1 MAVKSM
7 ATMAI
12 RIAVTTWPRPRSLNA
27 PNADIGATGCSTI
40 IPYKIKSHS
49 VSARRNLGAAAVTV
63 VASVPKHLSLQDTLQ
78 DKSYASIESFQAR
91 SFCGNPLPQASPNF
105 GPRNPFCSSV
115 PYSFLAM
122 LRFAQLFESIAAT
135 TKKNEKVSLV
145 ADYLRATSVD
155 ESALAALYL
164 CGRVFPRREER
175 VLSIGFSI
183 LLRAVANLA
192 EKNPTEIAPILRRHG
207 DLGAGAEEILRH
219 HSVRASLSLQQIAE
233 VYASLAQQRGPAAK
247 QALLEHT
254 LQRLSALEAKY
265 FIKIATSELRI
276 GLKESLVEEA
286 IAKAFDRTLPA
297 VQRANML
304 LGDVTDVLR
313 LAVANQLSS
322 VSLQLFR
329 PISVMLASPAETP
342 DLVAAFPNGALVEDK
357 FDGIRAQVH
366 KRGSQVEIYSRTL
379 DRITEF
385 PELLEPI
392 RGITGDFILDGEIIG
407 WRDGRAIPFTEL
419 QQRLGRK
426 QIDLF
431 TSSQVPVSFV
441 AFDLLLL
448 DGRTLL
454 DTPLAERRLLLE
466 RILAEAE
473 QPGLQFTRASLCR
486 TADEIEDRFLLAL
499 NTGNEGLLAKAPESP
514 YVPGRRGQFW
524 MKLKRPLATL
534 DVVVT
539 VAEYGHGKRR
549 GLLSDYTFAVRDDAR
564 LVNIGK
570 AYSGLTDVEI
580 RELTQYFLDHTT
592 EDRGFQRDVEPSI
605 VLEVAFNNVQR
616 SDRHGSGFALRF
628 PRILRLRP
636 DKPVDEIDTLY
647 RVREIFDSQHA
658 KRNE

>member
-1 MAVKSM
+1 
-7 ATMAI
+7 
-12 RIAVTTWPRPRSLNA
+12 
-27 PNADIGATGCSTI
+27 
-40 IPYKIKSHS
+40 
-49 VSARRNLGAAAVTV
+49 
-63 VASVPKHLSLQDTLQ
+63 
-78 DKSYASIESFQAR
+78 
-91 SFCGNPLPQASPNF
+91 
-105 GPRNPFCSSV
+105 
-115 PYSFLAM
+115 M
-122 LRFAQLFESIAAT
+122 LRLARLCESIAAT
-135 TKKNEKVSLV
+135 SKKTEKVALV
-145 ADYLRATSVD
+145 ADYLRTVPVEEA
-155 ESALAALYL
+155 ALGALYL

-183 LLRAVANLA
+183 LLRAVAGIA
-192 EKNPTEIAPILRRHG
+192 KKNPTELAPVLRHHG
-207 DLGAGAEEILRH
+207 DLGAGAEEILSNRPVNS
-219 HSVRASLSLQQIAE
+219 SVNLAQIAE
-233 VYASLAQQRGPAAK
+233 VYASLAQLRRAAAK
-247 QALLEHT
+247 AGLLEHT

-265 FIKIATSELRI
+265 FIKIATNELRI
-276 GLKESLVEEA
+276 GLKESLVEEG
-286 IAKAFDRTLPA
+286 IAKAFEQTLPA

-304 LGDVTDVLR
+304 LGDITDVLR

-342 DLVAAFPNGALVEDK
+342 ADLVAAFPNGALVEDK

-366 KRGSQVEIYSRTL
+366 KRDSQVEIYSRTL
-379 DRITEF
+379 DRVTEF
-385 PELLEPI
+385 PELLQPF

-431 TSSQVPVSFV
+431 TSARVPVSFV
-441 AFDLLLL
+441 AFDVLLL
-448 DGRTLL
+448 DDRTLL
-454 DTPLAERRLLLE
+454 DVPLAERRLVLE
-466 RILAEAE
+466 RLLAKTE
-473 QPGLQFTRASLCR
+473 QPALQFTRAELCL
-486 TADEIEDRFLLAL
+486 TVEEIEDRFLLAL

-549 GLLSDYTFAVRDDAR
+549 GLLSDYTFAVRDDGR

-592 EDRGFQRDVEPSI
+592 EDRGFQRDVEPTI
-605 VLEVAFNNVQR
+605 VLEVAFNNIQR
-616 SDRHGSGFALRF
+616 SERHDSGFALRF
-628 PRILRLRP
+628 PRIVRLRP
-636 DKPVDEIDTLY
+636 DKPASEIDTLS
-647 RVREIFDSQHA
+647 RVREMFASQYA
-658 KRNE
+658 KQHK

>member
-1 MAVKSM
+1 
-7 ATMAI
+7 
-12 RIAVTTWPRPRSLNA
+12 
-27 PNADIGATGCSTI
+27 
-40 IPYKIKSHS
+40 
-49 VSARRNLGAAAVTV
+49 
-63 VASVPKHLSLQDTLQ
+63 
-78 DKSYASIESFQAR
+78 
-91 SFCGNPLPQASPNF
+91 
-105 GPRNPFCSSV
+105 
-115 PYSFLAM
+115 M
-122 LRFAQLFESIAAT
+122 LRFAQLCESIAAT
-135 TKKNEKVSLV
+135 SKKSEKVGLV
-145 ADYLRATSVD
+145 ADYLRTTPVD
-155 ESALAALYL
+155 KSALAALFL
-164 CGRVFPRREER
+164 CGRVFPLREER

-183 LLRAVANLA
+183 LLRAVAKIAHKDPADLA
-192 EKNPTEIAPILRRHG
+192 PVLRHHG
-207 DLGAGAEEILRH
+207 DLGAGAEEILRDH
-219 HSVRASLSLQQIAE
+219 FVRSSLTLPQIAE
-233 VYASLAQQRGPAAK
+233 AYASLAQQRGPTAK

-265 FIKIATSELRI
+265 FIKIATGELRI

-286 IAKAFDRTLPA
+286 IAKAFDQTLPA

-304 LGDVTDVLR
+304 LGDITEVLR
-313 LAVANQLSS
+313 LAAANQFSS

-329 PISVMLASPAETP
+329 PISVMLASPAETAA

-366 KRGSQVEIYSRTL
+366 KRDSQVEIYSRTL
-379 DRITEF
+379 DRVTEF
-385 PELLEPI
+385 PELLDPV

-407 WRDGRAIPFTEL
+407 WREGRAIPFTEL

-426 QIDLF
+426 QVDLF
-431 TSSQVPVSFV
+431 TSAQVPVSFV

-454 DTPLAERRLLLE
+454 DAPLAERRLLLE
-466 RILAEAE
+466 RLLAATE
-473 QPGLQFTRASLCR
+473 QPALQFTRAKLCR
-486 TADEIEDRFLLAL
+486 AVEEIENRFLLAL

-539 VAEYGHGKRR
+539 IAEYGHGKRR

-592 EDRGFQRDVEPSI
+592 ENRGFQRDVEPTM
-605 VLEVAFNNVQR
+605 VLEVAFNNIQR
-616 SDRHGSGFALRF
+616 SDRHESGFALRF
-628 PRILRLRP
+628 PRIVRLRP
-636 DKPVDEIDTLY
+636 DKPASEIDTLA
-647 RVREIFDSQHA
+647 RVREIFDSQTLR
-658 KRNE
+658 KN

>member
-1 MAVKSM
+1 
-7 ATMAI
+7 
-12 RIAVTTWPRPRSLNA
+12 
-27 PNADIGATGCSTI
+27 
-40 IPYKIKSHS
+40 
-49 VSARRNLGAAAVTV
+49 
-63 VASVPKHLSLQDTLQ
+63 
-78 DKSYASIESFQAR
+78 
-91 SFCGNPLPQASPNF
+91 
-105 GPRNPFCSSV
+105 
-115 PYSFLAM
+115 M
-122 LRFAQLFESIAAT
+122 LRLARLCESIAAT
-135 TKKNEKVSLV
+135 SKKTEKVALV
-145 ADYLRATSVD
+145 ADYLRTVPVEEA
-155 ESALAALYL
+155 ALGALYL

-183 LLRAVANLA
+183 LLRAVAGIA
-192 EKNPTEIAPILRRHG
+192 KKNPTELAPVLRHHG
-207 DLGAGAEEILRH
+207 DLGAGAEEILSNRPVNS
-219 HSVRASLSLQQIAE
+219 SVNLAQIAE
-233 VYASLAQQRGPAAK
+233 VYASLAQLRRAAAK
-247 QALLEHT
+247 AGLLEHT

-265 FIKIATSELRI
+265 FIKIATNELRI
-276 GLKESLVEEA
+276 GLKESLVEEG
-286 IAKAFDRTLPA
+286 IAKAFEQTLPA

-304 LGDVTDVLR
+304 LGDITDVLR

-342 DLVAAFPNGALVEDK
+342 ADLVAAFPNGALVEDK

-366 KRGSQVEIYSRTL
+366 KRDSQVEIYSRTL
-379 DRITEF
+379 DRVTEF
-385 PELLEPI
+385 PELLQPF

-431 TSSQVPVSFV
+431 TSARVPVSFV
-441 AFDLLLL
+441 AFDVLLL
-448 DGRTLL
+448 DDRTLL
-454 DTPLAERRLLLE
+454 DVPLAERRLVLE
-466 RILAEAE
+466 RLLAKTE
-473 QPGLQFTRASLCR
+473 QPALQFTRAELCL
-486 TADEIEDRFLLAL
+486 TVEEIEDRFLLAL

-549 GLLSDYTFAVRDDAR
+549 GLLSDYTFAVRDDGR

-592 EDRGFQRDVEPSI
+592 EDRGFQRDVEPTI
-605 VLEVAFNNVQR
+605 VLEVAFNNIQR
-616 SDRHGSGFALRF
+616 SERHDSGFALRF
-628 PRILRLRP
+628 PRIVRLRP
-636 DKPVDEIDTLY
+636 DKPASEIDTLS
-647 RVREIFDSQHA
+647 RVREIFASQYA
-658 KRNE
+658 KQHK

>member
-1 MAVKSM
+1 
-7 ATMAI
+7 
-12 RIAVTTWPRPRSLNA
+12 
-27 PNADIGATGCSTI
+27 
-40 IPYKIKSHS
+40 
-49 VSARRNLGAAAVTV
+49 
-63 VASVPKHLSLQDTLQ
+63 
-78 DKSYASIESFQAR
+78 
-91 SFCGNPLPQASPNF
+91 
-105 GPRNPFCSSV
+105 
-115 PYSFLAM
+115 M
-122 LRFAQLFESIAAT
+122 LRFAQLCESIAAT
-135 TKKNEKVSLV
+135 TKKNEKVARV
-145 ADYLRATSVD
+145 ADYLRGTPVE

-183 LLRAVANLA
+183 LLRAVAKIA
-192 EKNPTEIAPILRRHG
+192 KKDSTELAPILRHLG
-207 DLGAGAEEILRH
+207 DLGAGAEEILRDH
-219 HSVRASLSLQQIAE
+219 PVRSSLSLPQIAE
-233 VYASLAQQRGPAAK
+233 VYASLAQQRGPAVK

-254 LQRLSALEAKY
+254 LQRLSAMEAKY
-265 FIKIATSELRI
+265 FIKIATGELRI

-286 IAKAFDRTLPA
+286 IAKAFDQTLPA

-304 LGDVTDVLR
+304 IGDITDVLH

-322 VSLQLFR
+322 VNLQLFR

-342 DLVAAFPNGALVEDK
+342 ADLVAAFPSGALVEDK

-379 DRITEF
+379 DRVTEF
-385 PELLEPI
+385 PELVDPV

-407 WRDGRAIPFTEL
+407 WRDARAIPFTEL

-431 TSSQVPVSFV
+431 TSAQVPVSFV

-454 DTPLAERRLLLE
+454 DAPLAERRLLLE
-466 RILAEAE
+466 RLLAKVA
-473 QPGLQFTRASLCR
+473 QPALQFTRAELCR
-486 TADEIEDRFLLAL
+486 TVDEIENRFLLAL
-499 NTGNEGLLAKAPESP
+499 NTGNEGLLAKAPDSP

-539 VAEYGHGKRR
+539 AAEYGHGKRR
-549 GLLSDYTFAVRDDAR
+549 GLLSDYTFAVRDDSR

-592 EDRGFQRDVEPSI
+592 EDRGFQRDVEPTL
-605 VLEVAFNNVQR
+605 VLEVAFNNIQR
-616 SDRHGSGFALRF
+616 SDRHDSGFALRF

-636 DKPVDEIDTLY
+636 DKPVAEIDTLS
-647 RVREIFDSQHA
+647 RVREIFDSQHTR
-658 KRNE
+658 KN